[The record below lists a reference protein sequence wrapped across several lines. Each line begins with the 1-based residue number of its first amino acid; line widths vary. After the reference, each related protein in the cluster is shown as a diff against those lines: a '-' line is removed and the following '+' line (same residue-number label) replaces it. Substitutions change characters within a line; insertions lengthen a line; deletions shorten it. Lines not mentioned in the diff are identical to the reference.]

1 MDPKSSLEISEVEED
16 AVKQMFH
23 PCMMLS
29 DQHEA
34 DPIARIIVQLAEHH
48 RSPTTRRSTS

>member
-1 MDPKSSLEISEVEED
+1 MDPRSSSEISEVEED

-34 DPIARIIVQLAEHH
+34 DPIARIIVQLADH
-48 RSPTTRRSTS
+48 SKVNILRSTS